1 MIRVLVVDDEAIVLE
16 SVTQVLTS
24 HFEDLLIETARNSR
38 EGLIKVEHFRPH
50 LIMSDIKMPGM
61 NGLEF
66 IERIRKVNSTVK
78 IVIVSAY
85 DHFEY
90 AKEAVRFGVEDY
102 LLKPL
107 TKNKLIEVV
116 ESISTK
122 IKEEEEARNK
132 ELDNIEKYYQSVQ
145 LVESNFFNSILLNR
159 NLIKYMAHYREILEL
174 PFTKGVMVTI
184 EFDKLEA
191 SGELNTYSQKLY
203 DCADFLKTHIKYHT
217 DAIVSNP
224 FINRVF
230 AYIENEVD
238 RTFWNNLVPQI
249 MERFKLRVRIGLGTS
264 KCIEQISES
273 YVESLLTMRMSNN
286 AVCSMQ
292 DIVNIEASFERFDSS
307 RDALYNDFIH
317 RNKSFKSQLKGFETE
332 YIKMLSHKTT
342 HEYAV
347 AILTEL
353 MVLFFDRCG
362 NRIGKNK
369 QDEVK
374 THYLS
379 MLAGASAMAKLHY
392 FEKTV
397 TEWFSMYAK
406 MQNENFNA
414 LTVTALDYL
423 RANYKDEVTLEDLA
437 LALNV
442 TPQYLSKIFKEDT
455 GTTFKEYLTELRIEA
470 SKMLLKENEMSIKDI
485 CYQVGYNDTS
495 YFIRAFKKFEGITPK
510 DFQRVSRSS

>member
-1 MIRVLVVDDEAIVLE
+1 
-16 SVTQVLTS
+16 
-24 HFEDLLIETARNSR
+24 
-38 EGLIKVEHFRPH
+38 
-50 LIMSDIKMPGM
+50 
-61 NGLEF
+61 
-66 IERIRKVNSTVK
+66 
-78 IVIVSAY
+78 
-85 DHFEY
+85 
-90 AKEAVRFGVEDY
+90 
-102 LLKPL
+102 
-107 TKNKLIEVV
+107 
-116 ESISTK
+116 
-122 IKEEEEARNK
+122 
-132 ELDNIEKYYQSVQ
+132 
-145 LVESNFFNSILLNR
+145 
-159 NLIKYMAHYREILEL
+159 
-174 PFTKGVMVTI
+174 MVTI

-203 DCADFLKTHIKYHT
+203 DCADFLKTHIKHHM

-230 AYIENEVD
+230 AYIENDVD

-264 KCIEQISES
+264 KGIEQLSES

-292 DIVNIEASFERFDSS
+292 DITQIEASFERFDMR
-307 RDALYNDFIH
+307 RDALYSTFVH
-317 RNKSFKSQLKGFETE
+317 RNKAFKSQLKVFEAE
-332 YIKMLSHKTT
+332 YIKMLNHKTT

-353 MVLFFDRCG
+353 MVLFYERCG

-369 QDEVK
+369 QEDGK
-374 THYLS
+374 IHYLS
-379 MLAGASAMAKLHY
+379 PLAGASAIAKLHY

-397 TEWFSMYAK
+397 TEWFSTYAK

-423 RANYKDEVTLEDLA
+423 RANYKQEVTLEDLA
-437 LALNV
+437 LTLNV

-455 GTTFKEYLTELRIEA
+455 GATFKEYLTELRIEA
-470 SKMLLKENEMSIKDI
+470 SKLLLSEQVMSIKDI
-485 CYQVGYNDTS
+485 CYQVGYNDSS

-510 DFQRVSRSS
+510 DFQRVNRSS

>member
-16 SVTQVLTS
+16 SVTQVLRS
-24 HFEDLLIETARNSR
+24 HFEEIVIETARNSR

-61 NGLEF
+61 NGIEF
-66 IERIRKVNSTVK
+66 IERIRKVNTTVK

-90 AKEAVRFGVEDY
+90 AKEAVRFDVEDY

-116 ESISTK
+116 ETVSSK
-122 IKEEEEARNK
+122 IREEEDARNK

-159 NLIKYMAHYREILEL
+159 NVIKYMAHYREILEL
-174 PFTKGVMVTI
+174 PFLKGVMVTI

-203 DCADFLKTHIKYHT
+203 DCADFLKTHVKYHT

-230 AYIENEVD
+230 AYIENDID

-249 MERFKLRVRIGLGTS
+249 MDRFKLRVRVGLGTS
-264 KCIEQISES
+264 KMIEQISES
-273 YVESLLTMRMSNN
+273 YVESLLTMRMSDN

-292 DIVNIEASFERFDSS
+292 DIITIEASFERFDMS
-307 RDALYNDFIH
+307 REILYNHFVH
-317 RNKSFKSQLKGFETE
+317 RNKGFKHQLKNFETE
-332 YIKMLSHKTT
+332 YIKMLSNKTS

-347 AILTEL
+347 AVLTEL
-353 MVLFFDRCG
+353 MVLFYDRCG
-362 NRIGKNK
+362 SRIGKNK
-369 QDEVK
+369 QEEVK
-374 THYLS
+374 SHYLS
-379 MLAGASAMAKLHY
+379 PLAGASAMAKLHY
-392 FEKTV
+392 FEKIV
-397 TEWFSMYAK
+397 NEWFSTYAK
-406 MQNENFNA
+406 MQNENFNS

-423 RANYKDEVTLEDLA
+423 RSNYKEEVTLEELA
-437 LALNV
+437 LTLNV

-470 SKMLLKENEMSIKDI
+470 SKVLLKENEMSIKDI
-485 CYQVGYNDTS
+485 CFKVGYNDTS
-495 YFIRAFKKFEGITPK
+495 YFIRAFKKFEGMTPK